1 MVKVGDRVRY
11 LNAVGGG
18 VVVRIAKDIA
28 YVDEDG
34 FETPVL
40 ARECVVVEPA
50 EPVKKAAS
58 VPASKVV
65 TVPSVEKAC
74 APEEGDED
82 SFAVEERPEGEKLNI
97 ALAYIPD
104 ESKHLNTTRFSCYLV
119 NDSNYYLYFSYLSR
133 DDKGWRTRYAGMVEP
148 NIQVMLEEFG
158 QEDVNSLERICI
170 QDIAFKKDKHFSLK
184 SPVAVEYRLDTTK
197 FYKLHTFRES
207 LYFDEPS
214 WTLDIVKNDMPVRPV
229 VFDASDLERAMKM
242 KKSTDMPLLDTTAG
256 LTSSEIL
263 DYQLGKVR
271 ETLDQYRHA
280 KGRKIVFIHGKGEGV
295 LRNALL
301 KEIRDKYK
309 NCSCQ
314 DASFRE
320 YGFGAT
326 MVTVH

>member
-1 MVKVGDRVRY
+1 MCIR
-11 LNAVGGG
+11 
-18 VVVRIAKDIA
+18 
-28 YVDEDG
+28 
-34 FETPVL
+34 
-40 ARECVVVEPA
+40 
-50 EPVKKAAS
+50 
-58 VPASKVV
+58 
-65 TVPSVEKAC
+65 
-74 APEEGDED
+74 D
-82 SFAVEERPEGEKLNI
+82 S
-97 ALAYIPD
+97 
-104 ESKHLNTTRFSCYLV
+104 
-119 NDSNYYLYFSYLSR
+119 
-133 DDKGWRTRYAGMVEP
+133 
-148 NIQVMLEEFG
+148 
-158 QEDVNSLERICI
+158 
-170 QDIAFKKDKHFSLK
+170 
-184 SPVAVEYRLDTTK
+184 
-197 FYKLHTFRES
+197 
-207 LYFDEPS
+207 
-214 WTLDIVKNDMPVRPV
+214 VRPA

-242 KKSTDMPLLDTTAG
+242 KKSADIPLRKPVVKHAEKTAIVEVDLHASALLDTTAG

>member
-1 MVKVGDRVRY
+1 M
-11 LNAVGGG
+11 
-18 VVVRIAKDIA
+18 
-28 YVDEDG
+28 
-34 FETPVL
+34 
-40 ARECVVVEPA
+40 
-50 EPVKKAAS
+50 
-58 VPASKVV
+58 
-65 TVPSVEKAC
+65 
-74 APEEGDED
+74 
-82 SFAVEERPEGEKLNI
+82 
-97 ALAYIPD
+97 
-104 ESKHLNTTRFSCYLV
+104 V

-133 DDKGWRTRYAGMVEP
+133 DDEGWRTRYAGMVEP

-170 QDIAFKKDKHFSLK
+170 QYIAFIKDKHFSLK
-184 SPVAVEYRLDTTK
+184 SPVAVEHRLDTTK

-242 KKSTDMPLLDTTAG
+242 KKSADIPLRNPGVKHAEKTAIVEVDLHASALLDTTAG
-256 LTSSEIL
+256 LTNSEIL